1 MKNQRIEAYL
11 ALAAAPAVI
20 GGIATADVHHYDGPA
35 ISVTTNGLPE
45 FPDRDIAAYASFSVG
60 GGGLYMNVDLGVAA
74 YKTGIPVVE
83 YGRAAAV
90 NGWFSSSTGGGF
102 LTRKGGSGIGYEKPN
117 AQRFSY
123 SQKMADPKT
132 NRPKDGELKIGGSVD
147 GEYGNKGEFNQEFG
161 EARGYIGFL
170 IENDG
175 SAGFGW
181 MDIGYDFS
189 SNTLTMH
196 DWAFNDDGGLYA
208 GHLTPPVP
216 GPAGLLALAAG
227 AAGIRRKRNRVA

>member
-132 NRPKDGELKIGGSVD
+132 NRPKMASSRSV
-147 GEYGNKGEFNQEFG
+147 GQSTGNTGTRVNSTRNSGKHV
-161 EARGYIGFL
+161 AT
-170 IENDG
+170 
-175 SAGFGW
+175 SA
-181 MDIGYDFS
+181 FS
-189 SNTLTMH
+189 
-196 DWAFNDDGGLYA
+196 
-208 GHLTPPVP
+208 
-216 GPAGLLALAAG
+216 
-227 AAGIRRKRNRVA
+227 